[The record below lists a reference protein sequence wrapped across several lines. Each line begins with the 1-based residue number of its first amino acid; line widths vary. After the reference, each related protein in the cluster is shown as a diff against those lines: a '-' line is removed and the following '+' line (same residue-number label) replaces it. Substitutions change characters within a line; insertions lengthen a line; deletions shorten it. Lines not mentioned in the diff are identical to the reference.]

1 MQEQKISIGYSPC
14 PNDTFVFFGLMYG
27 HVAIEEISLQKEVL
41 ADVETLN
48 SWAFE
53 GRLDVT
59 KLSFHALGHVLDQYV
74 MLRSGSALGR
84 GCGPLLVA
92 GDSVNSA
99 EIADLTVAIPGR
111 YTTAAALLK
120 QFAPFCNRLVEMR
133 FDEIMPAISSGK
145 VDCGV
150 IIHESRFTYEQ
161 MGLQLVVDL
170 GDWWE
175 KETGR
180 AIPLGCIA
188 AKRSLGVEVI
198 KAIDSAIEAS
208 IHWAQAHRNL
218 CMDYIRKNAQE
229 LDDTI
234 ILEHI
239 HLYVNDF
246 TEQIGVEGLA
256 AVKAFM
262 ERGRSIG
269 ILPEPTEALTWK

>member
-1 MQEQKISIGYSPC
+1 MQGQKISIGYSPC
-14 PNDTFVFFGLMYG
+14 PNDTFIFFGLMYG
-27 HVAIEEISLQKEVL
+27 KITALDIALEREVL

-74 MLRSGSALGR
+74 MLLSGSALGR

-92 GDSVNSA
+92 GSSVNLSELSA
-99 EIADLTVAIPGR
+99 LTVAIPGR

-120 QFAPFCNRLVEMR
+120 QFAPACNRLVEMR
-133 FDEIMPAISSGK
+133 FDEIMPAIKSGK

-150 IIHESRFTYEQ
+150 IIHESRFTYEKV
-161 MGLQLVVDL
+161 GLQLVVDL

-175 KETGR
+175 KETGQ

-198 KAIDSAIEAS
+198 GEIDSAIHAS
-208 IHWAQAHRNL
+208 ILWAQAHPEL
-218 CMDYIRKNAQE
+218 CRDYIRKNAQE
-229 LDDTI
+229 LDDSI
-234 ILEHI
+234 ISHHI
-239 HLYVNDF
+239 NLYVNDF
-246 TEQIGVEGLA
+246 TKQIGSEGLA
-256 AVKAFM
+256 AVKTFM
-262 ERGRSIG
+262 GRGRSLG
-269 ILPEPTEALTWK
+269 ILPESAESLTWK